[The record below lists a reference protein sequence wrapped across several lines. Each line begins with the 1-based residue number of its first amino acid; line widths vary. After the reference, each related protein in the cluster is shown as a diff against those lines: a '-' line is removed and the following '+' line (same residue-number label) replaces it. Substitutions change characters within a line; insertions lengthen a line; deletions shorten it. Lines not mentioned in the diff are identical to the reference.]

1 MYIYLSF
8 IMAMS
13 AIENLIATRCSDLA
27 SPPIM

>member
-1 MYIYLSF
+1 MCIYLGF